1 VLPGARTRYTF
12 EQIVHLL
19 STPALVVEFMRNNL
33 RHGGAD
39 WDQVHYGT
47 NAYIPAAEVYA
58 NGADDCDGLAEFA
71 ACVLSKHGFEAYNVG
86 ISVDSLRGH
95 NVAGYIR
102 PSDGKI
108 YAIDGGDHLGPFN
121 DWAALA
127 QYFID
132 KGAADPNRVLWLF
145 YPCINQRAIGPVD
158 VLPHKVIR

>member
-1 VLPGARTRYTF
+1 
-12 EQIVHLL
+12 
-19 STPALVVEFMRNNL
+19 MRNNL
-33 RHGGAD
+33 RHGGVD
-39 WDQVHYGT
+39 WDQVHYGA
-47 NAYIPAAEVYA
+47 NAYVPAAEVYA

-95 NVAGYIR
+95 NVAGYVNPR
-102 PSDGKI
+102 DGKT

-127 QYFID
+127 QHFID
-132 KGAADPNRVLWLF
+132 RGAADPNRVLWLF

-158 VLPHKVIR
+158 VLPHKIIR